1 MHTHIRRRKVAGVL
15 GDALKKKRRKEWNYL
30 GESETSLYSVQGFVS

>member
-15 GDALKKKRRKEWNYL
+15 GDALKKRKEWNYL

>member
-15 GDALKKKRRKEWNYL
+15 GDALKKKRKEWNYL